1 MIAPWRAFAFSLL
14 SGRTLAGLYPFL
26 SVDNHTCA
34 LNTPL
39 LSCSDGAHPDLVDTC
54 CVETYGGLILQ
65 TQFWNTY
72 TGLETEGQLLPK
84 DSWTIHGL
92 WPDFCNG
99 TAIPFT
105 LVVLLERVPSLI
117 QSAAGSYTQYCDLS
131 RQYDPVPSPNTT
143 NGLPDGTPVAPWTG
157 EPISDFIEQF
167 GRYDL
172 LAYMKKYVVTCYSY
186 AEILPSWPAPTS
198 RLNQPSW
205 YLWAHEYSK
214 HATCYSTFDT
224 ECYGPQYVE
233 HSEIVDFFETVVSY
247 YQNLPTWRWLSAK
260 GIRPSNTTS
269 YSLSDIQGALTDG
282 FGKLPWLGC
291 TIPASV
297 DILKLLVER
306 DYEGPKYNETDAG
319 KNSTDAGYTVFD
331 EAWYYYH
338 VHGKV
343 QRVQPVPVH
352 ANITGGSVTSC
363 AKAPNAIW
371 YFERTPGSVA

>member
-1 MIAPWRAFAFSLL
+1 MMTPRRAFALSLL
-14 SGRTLAGLYPFL
+14 SGQALAGLYPLL

-39 LSCSDGAHPDLVDTC
+39 LSCSDGAQPGLVDTC

-72 TGLETEGQLLPK
+72 TGLESEGQLLPE

-99 TAIPFT
+99 
-105 LVVLLERVPSLI
+105 
-117 QSAAGSYTQYCDLS
+117 SYTQYCDLS
-131 RQYDPVPSPNTT
+131 RQYDPEPAPNTT

-172 LAYMKKYVVTCYSY
+172 LAYMKKFWTG
-186 AEILPSWPAPTS
+186 
-198 RLNQPSW
+198 LNQPSY

-214 HATCYSTFDT
+214 HATCYSTFDI

-233 HSEIVDFFETVVSY
+233 HSEVVDFFETVVSY
-247 YQNLPTWRWLSAK
+247 YQNLPTWGWLSAK

-269 YSLSDIQGALTDG
+269 YSLSEIQGALTDG
-282 FGKLPWLGC
+282 FGKLPYLGC
-291 TIPASV
+291 T
-297 DILKLLVER
+297 
-306 DYEGPKYNETDAG
+306 GPKYNETDAG
-319 KNSTDAGYTVFD
+319 KGSSDAGYTIFD

-338 VHGKV
+338 VYGKV
-343 QRVQPVPVH
+343 QRAQPVPVH
-352 ANITGGSVTSC
+352 ANISGGSVTSC
-363 AKAPNAIW
+363 AKAPNSIW
-371 YFERTPGSVA
+371 YYERTPSSVA